1 VSDVEPEPPRHGEGT
16 SPCGACAR
24 PDESYLWAGAGWRL
38 SHLPEA
44 QAVPAM
50 LFEPRRHA
58 DLGDLSEDEA
68 AQLGVLV
75 LRIERALASVPGVAR
90 VHVNRWGDGGAHL
103 HVWFFARPAGL
114 LQLRGSYLPD
124 WAEILPALPD
134 SQWAAVGRHVAEAL
148 SGHG

>member
-1 VSDVEPEPPRHGEGT
+1 
-16 SPCGACAR
+16 
-24 PDESYLWAGAGWRL
+24 
-38 SHLPEA
+38 
-44 QAVPAM
+44 M
-50 LFEPRRHA
+50 LLEPRRHA

-68 AQLGVLV
+68 AELGVLV

-134 SQWAAVGRHVAEAL
+134 QQWAAVGRHVAEAL
-148 SGHG
+148 SDHG